1 MVAKRKYI
9 EEHTADI
16 LFLAEA
22 STLGELF
29 EQCGMAVEE
38 SQIEL
43 DKVSQDV
50 EKEIKGEN
58 KKLDYL
64 LFDFLDDLLFFKDT
78 EQLIFSKFKIKVE
91 KVDDKF
97 VMNCK
102 AFGEKINPQKHEQK
116 VDVKA
121 ITMHM
126 FEVKKEKDLWK
137 AKVLIDI

>member
-1 MVAKRKYI
+1 MVASRKYI

-43 DKVSQDV
+43 DKISQDV

>member
-9 EEHTADI
+9 EHTADI
-16 LFLAEA
+16 LFQAEA

-29 EQCGMAVEE
+29 QECGMAVEE

-43 DKVSQDV
+43 KNVSQEV
-50 EKEIKGEN
+50 EKELTGEN
-58 KKLDYL
+58 KNVEYL
-64 LFDFLDDLLFFKDT
+64 LFDFLSDLLFHKDA

-91 KVDDKF
+91 EVDGQF
-97 VMNCK
+97 IMNCK
-102 AFGEKINPQKHEQK
+102 AFGEKIDREKHQQK

-121 ITMHM
+121 ITMHQ

-137 AKVLIDI
+137 AQVLIDI

>member
-1 MVAKRKYI
+1 MVASRKYI

>member
-1 MVAKRKYI
+1 MTAKRKYI

-16 LFLAEA
+16 LFQAEA

-43 DKVSQDV
+43 KNVSQEV
-50 EKEIKGEN
+50 EKEITGEN
-58 KKLDYL
+58 KNVEYL
-64 LFDFLDDLLFFKDT
+64 LFDFLDDLLFHKDAD
-78 EQLIFSKFKIKVE
+78 QLIFSKFKIKVDE
-91 KVDDKF
+91 VDDLF

-102 AFGEKINPQKHEQK
+102 AFGEKIDRGKHEQL

-126 FEVKKEKDLWK
+126 FEVKKEKGIWK
-137 AKVLIDI
+137 AQVLIDI

>member
-16 LFLAEA
+16 LFQVEA

-29 EQCGMAVEE
+29 EQCAMAVEE
-38 SQIEL
+38 SQIEIK
-43 DKVSQDV
+43 DVSQEV
-50 EKEIKGEN
+50 EKEITGEN
-58 KKLDYL
+58 ANLEYL
-64 LFDFLDDLLFFKDT
+64 LFDFLDDLLFYKDT

-91 KVDDKF
+91 KVAEKY

-102 AFGEKINPQKHEQK
+102 AFGEKINVKKHEQK

-121 ITMHM
+121 ITMHL